1 MFIAFLLS
9 ISYQLRVCKNQ
20 MMSNMNNILIEA
32 KPGIGKTT
40 LLLTIADRIRHLKLG
55 GFYTQEIRENNKRV
69 GFKVETFSG
78 QSGILSHIKFNT
90 ALKVGKYRIDIPS
103 FERIGVKG
111 LEVALS
117 DSQIIL
123 IDEIGKMEL
132 FSERFKETLM
142 QCFESD
148 KKLIATIMSHSHPFV
163 DELKKRSDVQIFKVR
178 LENRHQLTS
187 AIIKEIME

>member
-1 MFIAFLLS
+1 
-9 ISYQLRVCKNQ
+9 
-20 MMSNMNNILIEA
+20 MNNILIEA

-40 LLLTIADRIRHLKLG
+40 LLRTIAYRIRHLKLG
-55 GFYTQEIRENNKRV
+55 GFYTKEIRENNKRV

-90 ALKVGKYRIDIPS
+90 VPKVGKYRIDIPS

-111 LEVALS
+111 LKLALS
-117 DSQIIL
+117 ESQIIL

-132 FSERFKETLM
+132 FSEKFKETLM

-148 KKLIATIMSHSHPFV
+148 KKVIATIMSHSHPFV
-163 DELKKRSDVQIFKVR
+163 DELKHRSDVQIFKLT
-178 LENRHQLTS
+178 LENRNRIGS
-187 AIIKEIME
+187 VIINEVLK